1 VYIQNC
7 FANKF
12 HSKHDLLPK
21 DVVRKQGRHIMLE
34 YDLNKIA
41 KISKKYSNKYL
52 RNNEF
57 KNANI
62 FFE

>member
-1 VYIQNC
+1 
-7 FANKF
+7 
-12 HSKHDLLPK
+12 
-21 DVVRKQGRHIMLE
+21 MLE